1 VPGIIEALADS
12 GTPLSI
18 LTKGTLLSRD
28 IPLLVEAAKS
38 VPVGVGVSLALLD
51 RELQQSLEPGTRRL
65 RRDWS

>member
-65 RRDWS
+65 RRDWN